1 MRVSRGRTF
10 RVQLGLIAGLTVFSL
25 LSGLPVHAVDP
36 TDTIVESIV
45 LSPVSKHY
53 EVTAGSSTS
62 DTFKV
67 INDGKVAYD
76 FVVYARPYSVSDES
90 YQPDFISK
98 PQNADAY
105 KWVQFDKPS
114 YHIEPGQ
121 TVDVPYTIRVPKGS
135 TPGGHYGVLFAETQP
150 SGDTQGNVVK
160 RTKRVGAI
168 LYMTVK
174 GDVRTGGSLESVD
187 VPFLQYNRPLT
198 TAQRVKNS
206 GNIDF
211 TASTTM
217 KVYDLLGGEKFSTT
231 REYPVLPQTT
241 RRAAVEWPGAS
252 WLGLY
257 RVELTTSFLDT
268 KSSSTHYVLLV
279 PVWVYLTLGLLIGAR
294 VLYAVARRKTGKKK

>member
-1 MRVSRGRTF
+1 M
-10 RVQLGLIAGLTVFSL
+10 QLGLIAGLTAFSL
-25 LSGLPVHAVDP
+25 VSSVPAYAAEP

-53 EVTAGSSTS
+53 DMAAGSSTS

-90 YQPDFISK
+90 YQPDFVSK

-121 TVDVPYTIRVPKGS
+121 TIDVLYTVRVPKGS

-150 SGDTQGNVVK
+150 SGETQGNVVK

-174 GDVRTGGSLESVD
+174 GDIRTAGSLQGVD
-187 VPFLQYNRPLT
+187 VPFFQFNRPLT
-198 TAQRVKNS
+198 TAQRVKNT
-206 GNIDF
+206 GNVDF
-211 TASTTM
+211 TAKTSM
-217 KVYDLLGGEKFSTT
+217 KVYDLFGGQKFTTT
-231 REYPVLPQTT
+231 REYPVLPSTI
-241 RRAAVEWPGAS
+241 RRAAVEWPDAS

-294 VLYAVARRKTGKKK
+294 VLYAVAHRRATKKK

>member
-1 MRVSRGRTF
+1 MSKGRIF
-10 RVQLGLIAGLTVFSL
+10 RVQLGLIAGLFAFALVPAASAF
-25 LSGLPVHAVDP
+25 AADP
-36 TDTIVESIV
+36 SSDIIESIV
-45 LSPVSKHY
+45 LSPVSKRY
-53 EVTAGSSTS
+53 DINAGASTT

-76 FVVYARPYSVSDES
+76 FVVYARPYSVSTES
-90 YQPDFISK
+90 YQPDFVSK

-121 TVDVPYTIRVPKGS
+121 TIDVPYTIRVPKGS

-168 LYMTVK
+168 LYMSVK
-174 GDVRTGGSLESVD
+174 GDVRTGGRLESVD
-187 VPFLQYNRPLT
+187 VPFFQFNRPLT

-211 TASTTM
+211 TANTAMT
-217 KVYDLLGGEKFSTT
+217 VYDVFGGVKFKTT
-231 REYPVLPQTT
+231 REYPVLPSTI
-241 RRAAVEWPGAS
+241 RRAVVEWPDPS
-252 WLGLY
+252 WIGLY
-257 RVELTTSFLDT
+257 KVDLTTSVLDT
-268 KSSSTHYVLLV
+268 TASSTHYVLFV
-279 PVWVYLTLGLLIGAR
+279 PVWVYLTLAILIGAR
-294 VLYAVARRKTGKKK
+294 VLYAVARRKQNHKK

>member
-1 MRVSRGRTF
+1 VRESKGRIF
-10 RVQLGLIAGLTVFSL
+10 RVQLGLIAGLLACLSIPTVAAFAASP
-25 LSGLPVHAVDP
+25 SDAV
-36 TDTIVESIV
+36 IESIV
-45 LSPVSKHY
+45 MSPVSKHY
-53 EVTAGSSTS
+53 EINAGASTS
-62 DTFKV
+62 DTFKI
-67 INDGKVAYD
+67 INDGRVGYD
-76 FVVYARPYSVSDES
+76 FVVYARPYSVSSES

-121 TVDVPYTIRVPKGS
+121 TIEVPYTVRVPKGS

-174 GDVRTGGSLESVD
+174 GDVRTGGTLKSVD
-187 VPFLQYNRPLT
+187 VPFFQFNRPLT
-198 TAQRVKNS
+198 TAQRVKNN
-206 GNIDF
+206 GNVDF
-211 TASTTM
+211 TATTNM
-217 KVYDLLGGEKFSTT
+217 GVYDIFGGEKFKTA
-231 REYPVLPQTT
+231 REYPVLPSTT
-241 RRAAVEWPGAS
+241 RRAAVEWPNAS
-252 WLGLY
+252 WIGFY

-279 PVWVYLTLGLLIGAR
+279 PLWVYLTLALLIGAR
-294 VLYAVARRKTGKKK
+294 VLYAVARRKKNKKK

>member
-1 MRVSRGRTF
+1 M
-10 RVQLGLIAGLTVFSL
+10 QLGLIAGLTAFSL
-25 LSGLPVHAVDP
+25 AFTGTSAHAAEP
-36 TDTIVESIV
+36 SDTIIESIV

-53 EVTAGSSTS
+53 EVDAGASTS

-67 INDGKVAYD
+67 INDGKAAYD

-121 TVDVPYTIRVPKGS
+121 TVEVSYTIRVPKGS

-150 SGDTQGNVVK
+150 SGETQGNVVK

-174 GDVRTGGSLESVD
+174 GDVRTGGSLLGVD
-187 VPFLQYNRPLT
+187 VPFLQFNRPLT
-198 TAQRVKNS
+198 TAQRVKNT
-206 GNIDF
+206 GNVDF
-211 TASTTM
+211 AATTNL
-217 KVYDLLGGEKFSTT
+217 KVYDLFGGQKFATT
-231 REYPVLPQTT
+231 REYPVLPQTI
-241 RRAAVEWPGAS
+241 RRAAVEWPDAS

-294 VLYAVARRKTGKKK
+294 VLYAVAQRKKTKKK

>member
-1 MRVSRGRTF
+1 M
-10 RVQLGLIAGLTVFSL
+10 QLGLIVGLAAFL
-25 LSGLPVHAVDP
+25 LVPAAPAFAADAAA
-36 TDTIVESIV
+36 DIIESIV

-53 EVTAGSSTS
+53 EINAGANTR

-76 FVVYARPYSVSDES
+76 FVVYARPYSVNDES

-105 KWVQFDKPS
+105 KWVQFDQPS

-121 TVDVPYTIRVPKGS
+121 SIDVPYTVRVPKGT

-168 LYMTVK
+168 LYTTVK
-174 GDVRTGGSLESVD
+174 GDVRTGGSLEGVD
-187 VPFLQYNRPLT
+187 VPFFQFNHPLT
-198 TAQRVKNS
+198 TAQRVKNT
-206 GNIDF
+206 GNVDF
-211 TASTTM
+211 TATTTM
-217 KVYDLLGGEKFSTT
+217 NVYDLFGGLKFKTA
-231 REYPVLPQTT
+231 REYPILPNTT
-241 RRAAVEWPGAS
+241 RRATVEWPDAS
-252 WLGLY
+252 WIGLY

-268 KSSSTHYVLLV
+268 KSTSTQYVLMI
-279 PVWVYLTLGLLIGAR
+279 PIWVYLTLGLLIGAR
-294 VLYAVARRKTGKKK
+294 ILYAVARRTQNKKKR